1 MRYLPWI
8 WRRSKLAPFA
18 LAGWFAMHGAVVY
31 AAAAAVA
38 EEAEQK
44 SDGGGSFLLSY
55 ALTGAGIVL
64 GLLFVCRT
72 SRRRDRARPEQFGE
86 TKVVKE

>member
-1 MRYLPWI
+1 MKYSHLL
-8 WRRSKLAPFA
+8 WRKIEFAALA
-18 LAGWFAMHGAVVY
+18 LAGWLALHGA
-31 AAAAAVA
+31 ALAAAVA
-38 EEAEQK
+38 EEAEKK
-44 SDGGGSFLLSY
+44 SDGGGSYLLSY

>member
-1 MRYLPWI
+1 MRYFPWI
-8 WRRSKLAPFA
+8 WRPSKLALFA
-18 LAGWFAMHGAVVY
+18 LAGWLAMHGPAV
-31 AAAAAVA
+31 AAAVA
-38 EEAEQK
+38 EEAEKK
-44 SDGGGSFLLSY
+44 SDGGGSYLLSY

-72 SRRRDRARPEQFGE
+72 SRRRDRARPEQYGE

>member
-1 MRYLPWI
+1 MRYLLWI
-8 WRRSKLAPFA
+8 CTHSKLALFAVAGWLALHGAA
-18 LAGWFAMHGAVVY
+18 LAAP
-31 AAAAAVA
+31 VA

-44 SDGGGSFLLSY
+44 SDGGGSYLLSY

-72 SRRRDRARPEQFGE
+72 SRRRDRARPEQYGE
-86 TKVVKE
+86 AKVVKK

>member
-8 WRRSKLAPFA
+8 CRPCKLALFAVAGWLALHGAA
-18 LAGWFAMHGAVVY
+18 LAAP
-31 AAAAAVA
+31 VA

-44 SDGGGSFLLSY
+44 SDGGGSYLLSY